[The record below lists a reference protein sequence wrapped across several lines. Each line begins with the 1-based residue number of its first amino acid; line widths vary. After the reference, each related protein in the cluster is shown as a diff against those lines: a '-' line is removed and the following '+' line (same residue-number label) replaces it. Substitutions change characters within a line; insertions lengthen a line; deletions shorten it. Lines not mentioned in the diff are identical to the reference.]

1 MVRER
6 EEAGGVS
13 VQFTN
18 TTVNS
23 EAGQD
28 TERAGG
34 GVRKRLT
41 VSRMPLKCST
51 HASVQKYKLFTVHL
65 HDVRVHARVLLNSY
79 VHCLLPGA
87 PERDAR
93 PIGA

>member
-23 EAGQD
+23 EAGQE

-34 GVRKRLT
+34 RVRKRL
-41 VSRMPLKCST
+41 P
-51 HASVQKYKLFTVHL
+51 VQECHQNKSIQQKK
-65 HDVRVHARVLLNSY
+65 ALLY
-79 VHCLLPGA
+79 IHMMFMHIQEPC
-87 PERDAR
+87 
-93 PIGA
+93 